1 MGASGS
7 TISGKVVTDDVERG
21 STGCVDFE
29 QPEIVFDALGEDD
42 EDRVRR
48 SFFTSSS
55 KSTASSL
62 LQRKDFFLMRNAL
75 RTLCGSSAAP
85 DASDV
90 FWFELG
96 NAFGEPLTSVD
107 ERALDA
113 ALRPLSQELY
123 AHYAHS
129 GGLYKL
135 ARHASLQLAVAGSN
149 AHTVPVGAI
158 NVTVLVSVFFK
169 HFIEFTASMKHGKD
183 ARAARVDEFRALCRF
198 NADWESGSIQAS
210 SSLSSSSSPFS
221 DILKSCVDVLS
232 KRRVTASTM
241 ALHVSCVR
249 LLLVAL
255 SSQLVYDVND
265 EDMRRM
271 GHPLASLLRVLG
283 DEDDVVSGS
292 LVCALLNQIA
302 AREVNSGDIYDRS
315 VHGASGGSRNGA
327 RGLISSLLSFNKSS
341 SKSSSTAHNDYN
353 DGATPM
359 KTTLR
364 IEPSPLA
371 DECANLLLAL
381 CTHSALG
388 TIESNP
394 FRSALGCVKDVSA
407 RASVV
412 SSRREATLVD
422 FEQLTKTLC
431 SLVSTDKG
439 LLVLYTVLVS
449 TPRFIAHL
457 ASTMEYAAD
466 LLLQNVLR
474 ELYDATTAAH
484 EDVEQKLQITTAIV
498 LMLTSDVAFMRRVQS
513 MYNSNAGSVEYYK
526 DRILRQTSLAS
537 LLIIVCSR
545 AIDYRVSSRQSSA
558 ATSLNAL
565 GAMANVSRVVQ
576 GISNYAAQRLVNV
589 LALFT
594 RRYSR
599 LLLKLR
605 DDGDSCDLKKEANV
619 FEDFIRIVFETL
631 NGLVVDAESL
641 RLNPE
646 IVYALM
652 HREDL
657 FSAYRT
663 HETFAEYVQNI
674 EGVLRTYHE
683 AIDDAQE
690 NDCSSPISVGSLKRI
705 IADID
710 RSAGEVVVKH
720 EFYPMRLAYAE
731 DDERTLIFLA
741 VYSWCCISIT
751 SGVLWH
757 PRVLA
762 LFHFAS

>member
-1 MGASGS
+1 M
-7 TISGKVVTDDVERG
+7 
-21 STGCVDFE
+21 
-29 QPEIVFDALGEDD
+29 
-42 EDRVRR
+42 
-48 SFFTSSS
+48 
-55 KSTASSL
+55 
-62 LQRKDFFLMRNAL
+62 
-75 RTLCGSSAAP
+75 
-85 DASDV
+85 
-90 FWFELG
+90 
-96 NAFGEPLTSVD
+96 
-107 ERALDA
+107 
-113 ALRPLSQELY
+113 
-123 AHYAHS
+123 
-129 GGLYKL
+129 
-135 ARHASLQLAVAGSN
+135 
-149 AHTVPVGAI
+149 
-158 NVTVLVSVFFK
+158 
-169 HFIEFTASMKHGKD
+169 
-183 ARAARVDEFRALCRF
+183 
-198 NADWESGSIQAS
+198 
-210 SSLSSSSSPFS
+210 
-221 DILKSCVDVLS
+221 
-232 KRRVTASTM
+232 
-241 ALHVSCVR
+241 
-249 LLLVAL
+249 
-255 SSQLVYDVND
+255 
-265 EDMRRM
+265 
-271 GHPLASLLRVLG
+271 
-283 DEDDVVSGS
+283 
-292 LVCALLNQIA
+292 
-302 AREVNSGDIYDRS
+302 
-315 VHGASGGSRNGA
+315 
-327 RGLISSLLSFNKSS
+327 
-341 SKSSSTAHNDYN
+341 
-353 DGATPM
+353 
-359 KTTLR
+359 
-364 IEPSPLA
+364 
-371 DECANLLLAL
+371 
-381 CTHSALG
+381 
-388 TIESNP
+388 
-394 FRSALGCVKDVSA
+394 
-407 RASVV
+407 
-412 SSRREATLVD
+412 
-422 FEQLTKTLC
+422 
-431 SLVSTDKG
+431 
-439 LLVLYTVLVS
+439 LYTVLVS

-474 ELYDATTAAH
+474 ELYDATTASH

-605 DDGDSCDLKKEANV
+605 DDGDSSALKKEANV

-710 RSAGEVVVKH
+710 R
-720 EFYPMRLAYAE
+720 
-731 DDERTLIFLA
+731 
-741 VYSWCCISIT
+741 
-751 SGVLWH
+751 
-757 PRVLA
+757 
-762 LFHFAS
+762 

>member
-7 TISGKVVTDDVERG
+7 TISGKVVADDVERG
-21 STGCVDFE
+21 GAHPTHATGCVDL
-29 QPEIVFDALGEDD
+29 DALGEDD

-55 KSTASSL
+55 KSTANSL
-62 LQRKDFFLMRNAL
+62 LQRKDFVLMRDAL
-75 RTLCGSSAAP
+75 RTLCGSNAAP
-85 DASDV
+85 EASDV

-96 NAFGEPLTSVD
+96 NAFSEPLTSVD
-107 ERALDA
+107 ERTLDA
-113 ALRPLSQELY
+113 ALRPFSEDLY

-135 ARHASLQLAVAGSN
+135 VRHASLQIAVAGSN
-149 AHTVPVGAI
+149 SHTVPVGAV

-169 HFIEFTASMKHGKD
+169 HFIEFAASMKHGKD

-198 NADWESGSIQAS
+198 NANWESGSIRAS
-210 SSLSSSSSPFS
+210 SSLLSSASPFS
-221 DILKSCVDVLS
+221 DILKACVDVLS
-232 KRRVTASTM
+232 KRRVTPSSM
-241 ALHVSCVR
+241 ALHLSCVR

-283 DEDDVVSGS
+283 DEDDAVSGN

-302 AREVNSGDIYDRS
+302 AREANSGDIYDRS
-315 VHGASGGSRNGA
+315 VHGASDGSRNRA

-341 SKSSSTAHNDYN
+341 SKSSLTARSDYK
-353 DGATPM
+353 DDATSI
-359 KTTLR
+359 KTALR

-412 SSRREATLVD
+412 SSHRESTLVD
-422 FEQLTKTLC
+422 FEELTKVLC

-457 ASTMEYAAD
+457 ASTVEYAAD

-474 ELYDATTAAH
+474 ELYDATTASH

-498 LMLTSDVAFMRRVQS
+498 LLLTSDVAFMRRVQS
-513 MYNSNAGSVEYYK
+513 MYNSNAGSVDYYK

-545 AIDYRVSSRQSSA
+545 AIDYRVSRQSSA

-565 GAMANVSRVVQ
+565 GAMANVSRVLQ
-576 GISNYAAQRLVNV
+576 GISVYAAQRLVNV

-605 DDGDSCDLKKEANV
+605 DDGDSTALTAEANV

-690 NDCSSPISVGSLKRI
+690 NDCSSPISVQSLKRI
-705 IADID
+705 IADIN
-710 RSAGEVVVKH
+710 RPSSEVVVKH
-720 EFYPMRLAYAE
+720 EFHPMRFAYAE
-731 DDERTLIFLA
+731 DDERTLVFLA